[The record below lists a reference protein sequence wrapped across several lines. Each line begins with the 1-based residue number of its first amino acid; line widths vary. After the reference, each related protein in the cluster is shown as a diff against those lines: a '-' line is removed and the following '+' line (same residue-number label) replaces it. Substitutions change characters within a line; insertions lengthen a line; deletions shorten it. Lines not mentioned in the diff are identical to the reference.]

1 MHIVVFGLNHNTAP
15 IDIREKLYIPEES
28 IPDTLSRIK
37 TAGIHEAVIVS
48 TCNRT
53 EIYFCTNDQ
62 EESLNIIHDT
72 LFIDF
77 SIKQDWI
84 SNYTYCF
91 EDEDAYRHLFLV
103 ASGLDSMV
111 IGEPQILGQIKDA
124 YRTATLQNATGFFL
138 DKTFHKTFNVA
149 KRIRTETRI
158 GYNPISISSMA
169 IELSKNIFGELHKKK
184 ILVIGVGEM
193 CEIALKYFRKEGLNE
208 IFIANRTFQHAQ
220 NLSEEIIGTPC
231 LFQEI
236 PELLT
241 KVDMVLSSTG
251 SEKPII
257 DKTLVHT
264 VMKKRKNKPLFF
276 IDIALPRD
284 VDPEVNDFENVYLY
298 DIDDLKEL
306 SQKHISDRVK
316 ESEKAMAIIDEEKSN
331 FTAWLN
337 RLDVNPLITHII
349 GIVDETREKELRK
362 ITQKLKNADEE
373 TLKLIDILT
382 KNIVNKLIHPHI
394 SMIKKNEDPVV
405 IDIIKKIF
413 SFEVEDENKMD
424 SGHERE

>member
-15 IDIREKLYIPEES
+15 IEIREKLYIAEES
-28 IPDTLSRIK
+28 MPDTLSRVK
-37 TAGIHEAVIVS
+37 TAGITEAVIVS

-53 EIYFCTNDQ
+53 EIYFCTDDRD
-62 EESLNIIHDT
+62 ESLNIIHDT
-72 LFIDF
+72 LFTDF
-77 SIKQDWI
+77 GMKEDLIK
-84 SNYTYCF
+84 NYTYCF
-91 EDEDAYRHLFLV
+91 QDEDAYKHLFLV

-111 IGEPQILGQIKDA
+111 IGEPQILGQVKDA

-208 IFIANRTFQHAQ
+208 IFISNRTFQHAQ
-220 NLSEEIIGTPC
+220 RLSEEIVGTPC
-231 LFQEI
+231 PFQEI

-241 KVDMVLSSTG
+241 RVDMVLSSTG

-257 DKTLVHT
+257 DKSLVHT

-276 IDIALPRD
+276 MDIAMPRD
-284 VDPEVNDFENVYLY
+284 VDPGVNDIENVYLY

-306 SQKHISDRVK
+306 SQKHLSDRVK
-316 ESEKAMAIIDEEKSN
+316 ESTKAMSIIEEEKSN

-337 RLDVNPLITHII
+337 RLDVNPLITHIV
-349 GIVDETREKELRK
+349 GTVDQTREKELK
-362 ITQKLKNADEE
+362 KTIQKLKNADEE

-413 SFEVEDENKMD
+413 SFEGEDENKMD